1 MPKLQQALFKHLPEQ
16 VKPGKSG
23 FNLKPAAVDQWF
35 DSLPLANIRIST
47 KEIYNAIKNSN
58 AVSCSFKKRLYF
70 LEKIHE
76 PVTDLA
82 NNLRKMT
89 LGRDLPLSEKH
100 QRIAILVRKLHEQ
113 IVIGYKLVLR
123 ELLNCKLFFLCSGR
137 NKLMAL
143 VIERIIRHHS
153 LSLISTYQLYHSPY
167 KGLWYDLHK
176 LFLLA
181 VKEKLHR
188 KKVTDPTL
196 LMVSE
201 ITIKDAY
208 LQILLVAVADPYRM
222 SQHHIYSVFR
232 QLEEWAPL
240 ANLNPYKEDEARDNL
255 FISLSGDKHPT
266 FINPVDNGQNHQN
279 YRKVW
284 SLDTSKLDYAHLLEH
299 FNSLENQTTEI
310 NVNILKQLSLS
321 WGIVP
326 NRAHSRRPAKSRL
339 KVAIGLN
346 NVHYVLN
353 GYADPDWLNNDEAET
368 GYQLTEDM
376 ADSGASFHSKTV
388 EPTIKV
394 NDIWGEVFTSRSL
407 LNKNKDEQ
415 EAVLNTSSTVA
426 SNNSQKYSY
435 WNMINESIGGYCLLW
450 DQKSSINAKVGEI
463 IAISHDEDKKEGY
476 WFIGT
481 IRWIKCDQSD
491 KVQIGVQ
498 VLAPNAIAVSTAK
511 YSSMKEGIKSRAIL
525 LPVIPVL
532 NQPKTLITTGLGY
545 EIRDQIILYEY
556 RLVNANITSVKTKVI
571 LLDTLEVTP
580 HFSRFKYQPTEEFF
594 GTGKKTPVSLL
605 EEKDDTL
612 SLDGDSEFDSIWD
625 DL

>member
-16 VKPGKSG
+16 VKPGKSD

-47 KEIYNAIKNSN
+47 KDIYNAIKESN
-58 AVSCSFKKRLYF
+58 GITASYKKRLYF

-76 PVTDLA
+76 PVMDLA
-82 NNLRKMT
+82 NNLRRLT
-89 LGRDLPLSEKH
+89 LNRDLPLSEKH

-113 IVIGYKLVLR
+113 TAIGYKLVLSD
-123 ELLNCKLFFLCSGR
+123 LLNCKLFFLCSGR
-137 NKLMAL
+137 NKLMAQ

-153 LSLISTYQLYHSPY
+153 LSLISAYQLYHSPY
-167 KGLWYDLHK
+167 KGLWSDLHK

-181 VKEKLHR
+181 VKEKLLK
-188 KKVTDPTL
+188 KKVTDPSL
-196 LMVSE
+196 IMVSE
-201 ITIKDAY
+201 TTIKNAY
-208 LQILLVAVADPYRM
+208 LQVLLVAVADPYRM

-240 ANLNPYKEDEARDNL
+240 ADIKPYNEEDDRDNL
-255 FISLSGDKHPT
+255 FVSLSGDKHPT
-266 FINPVDNGQNHQN
+266 FINPGDTQQNNQNH
-279 YRKVW
+279 KKTW
-284 SLDTSKLDYAHLLEH
+284 TLDTSKLDYAHLLEH
-299 FNSLENQTTEI
+299 FNSQENQTTEI

-353 GYADPDWLNNDEAET
+353 GYADPEWLNKDEAKT

-376 ADSGASFHSKTV
+376 TDTGASFHSKAV

-394 NDIWGEVFTSRSL
+394 NDIWGEVFTSKSL
-407 LNKNKDEQ
+407 LNKDKQDQ
-415 EAVLNTSSTVA
+415 EEVLNNGSTETSNA
-426 SNNSQKYSY
+426 HNHKYWS
-435 WNMINESIGGYCLLW
+435 MVNESIGGYCLLW
-450 DQKSSINAKVGEI
+450 DQRGTVNAKVGEI
-463 IAISHDEDKKEGY
+463 IAVSNDKDKKEGY

-481 IRWIKCDQSD
+481 IRWIKCNQSD
-491 KVQIGVQ
+491 KIQIGVQ
-498 VLAPNAIAVSTAK
+498 ILAPNAIAVSTAK
-511 YSSMKEGIKSRAIL
+511 YSSMREGIKSRAIL

-545 EIRDQIILYEY
+545 EVGDQVMLYEY
-556 RLVNANITSVKTKVI
+556 RLVNANITSVKTKVV
-571 LLDTLEVTP
+571 LQDTLEVTP
-580 HFSRFKYQPTEEFF
+580 HFSRFKYQSADEFY
-594 GTGKKTPVSLL
+594 GTSKKTTASPQ